1 MRKYIFLLTIIIFL
15 ITKINIKT
23 SVVSKEMAS
32 VILSDSKF
40 LTIDK
45 GTKEGIE
52 EGDIVLSNNALV
64 GIITDVN
71 IPYNMV
77 NFTVD
82 RANGKYELV
91 PLFDIKPYL
100 RPMSSLTEEEKEKL
114 CELCDMYEPYNDTN
128 DYSYYGI
135 KVVREFC
142 VTDEKYIDT
151 LNFRVI
157 DWLLENH
164 FDYRGLIEKG
174 LALEAPEG
182 MYKTE

>member
-1 MRKYIFLLTIIIFL
+1 MTQEDKYLLLRDLCARLPYGVIAYASE
-15 ITKINIKT
+15 INK
-23 SVVSKEMAS
+23 
-32 VILSDSKF
+32 
-40 LTIDK
+40 
-45 GTKEGIE
+45 
-52 EGDIVLSNNALV
+52 N

-77 NFTVD
+77 NLTVD

>member
-1 MRKYIFLLTIIIFL
+1 M
-15 ITKINIKT
+15 
-23 SVVSKEMAS
+23 
-32 VILSDSKF
+32 
-40 LTIDK
+40 
-45 GTKEGIE
+45 TKEEKQLLLKDLCARLPYGVIAYASE
-52 EGDIVLSNNALV
+52 INKN

-77 NFTVD
+77 NLTVD